1 MKTNLLLLDSYKDVE
16 NLISFAFSFSNR
28 TQRHL
33 KIVYVSDFE
42 WMKNS
47 YMITASGPVEAN
59 LVAVERTV
67 RKEFDVAE
75 AKMKELVAEYM
86 KHNTVKIP
94 FEFKST
100 EINRIDLIRDE
111 LKKDPEL
118 LLMISNHQSYTD
130 ASEGSVEYPDLI
142 EEVDCPVLILPAEQK
157 KTEISHGMYAT
168 SYHEEDLTAL
178 KHLYSVLGET
188 EKFRMTVLH
197 NERNFNFEEKLKW
210 EGFQAIVNNIL
221 PDEKIDFRLKT
232 CKEFVKGV
240 EEFIDD
246 ENPDLLVVLKEKKGF
261 FEQVFTSD
269 ETKYVITHF
278 HKPVLVY
285 HEKS

>member
-1 MKTNLLLLDSYKDVE
+1 MKTNLLLLDSYKNVE

-33 KIVYVSDFE
+33 KIVYVFDFE

-47 YMITASGPVEAN
+47 YMIIASGPVEAN
-59 LVAVERTV
+59 LVAVERNV
-67 RKEFDVAE
+67 REEFDVAE

-86 KHNTVKIP
+86 KHNEVKIP
-94 FEFKST
+94 FEFKVT
-100 EINRIDLIRDE
+100 EINRIDMIRDE

-130 ASEGSVEYPDLI
+130 ASEGSVSYPDLI
-142 EEVDCPVLILPAEQK
+142 EEVDCPVFIIPAEQK
-157 KTEISHGMYAT
+157 ETEMNHGMYAT
-168 SYHEEDLTAL
+168 SYHEEDLTAI

-210 EGFQAIVNNIL
+210 EGFQAIVKNIL

-240 EEFIDD
+240 EESIDD
-246 ENPDLLVVLKEKKGF
+246 ENPDMLVVLKEKKGF